1 MVEEERIEWVCV
13 WVDEEMKMVK
23 NGGGG
28 VGQDVYKGEEGAV
41 WFLLI
46 SKLKVI
52 YRRITIIPTLNSNS
66 INQAFNSFN
75 LHNILNSIKPL

>member
-1 MVEEERIEWVCV
+1 MVEEERTEWVCV

-41 WFLLI
+41 WFFALFGCSVYL
-46 SKLKVI
+46 V
-52 YRRITIIPTLNSNS
+52 RVT
-66 INQAFNSFN
+66 SF
-75 LHNILNSIKPL
+75 